1 MPHSGEFEFMMIES
15 EWNVDSVE
23 SNKYFPFNSPF
34 MSIIIV
40 ENIKQLKKKS
50 KIRSKKPEFQSVWFS
65 KMCFCQIK
73 NNEEY
78 MVLMGI
84 LCFIANNVEDHT

>member
-40 ENIKQLKKKS
+40 ENIKQLKKRAKLDRRNLS
-50 KIRSKKPEFQSVWFS
+50 
-65 KMCFCQIK
+65 FCQFDFQK
-73 NNEEY
+73 
-78 MVLMGI
+78 
-84 LCFIANNVEDHT
+84 CASAK